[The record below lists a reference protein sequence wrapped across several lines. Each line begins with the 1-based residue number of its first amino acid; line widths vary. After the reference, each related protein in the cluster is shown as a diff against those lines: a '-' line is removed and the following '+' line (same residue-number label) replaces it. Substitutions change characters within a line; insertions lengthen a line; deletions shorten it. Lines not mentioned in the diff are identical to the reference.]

1 MGEARVYL
9 FEALKIKQDS
19 IFDFDELYKRL
30 FSWFEI
36 SGYDFHEKGYEK
48 HNMGET
54 DNLKIYWVATK
65 NVDEYTQFVIEMSFF
80 LIGMK
85 GVEIEKDGVK
95 IKTNKATME
104 IRMSAYLIKDHG
116 DKLKK
121 KVGDFG
127 RKLYEKFIIKGRLDD
142 QEIRLYNESHLLI
155 DEVKAF
161 VSMHQF

>member
-9 FEALKIKQDS
+9 FENLKIKQDS

-30 FSWFEI
+30 FSWFEVA
-36 SGYDFHEKGYEK
+36 GYDFYEKCYEK
-48 HNMGET
+48 HNMGDA

-65 NVDEYTQFVIEMSFF
+65 DVDDYTKFVIETSFF
-80 LIGMK
+80 VMGLK
-85 GVEIEKDGVK
+85 KVEIEKEGVK
-95 IKTNKATME
+95 VKTNKATME
-104 IRMSAYLIKDHG
+104 IRMSVYLVKDHEE
-116 DKLKK
+116 KLKK

-127 RKLYEKFIIKGRLDD
+127 RKLYEKFVIKGRLND